1 MAKSVIESTPGFG
14 VDTRDLTDLAVAM
27 RRSSRVTA
35 REWRLGMR
43 GVGEIIAV
51 EARHRASEHSTSIPP
66 TIKVRA
72 ARGTVEVRAGSND
85 APLARLFEL
94 GNSGKSR
101 VSIEAPDK
109 GGKFKHPVW
118 GNRDVWVEQPMHPF
132 LYAAGKL
139 KEQEARDAL
148 AEVIAHSLREVGLH
162 TSTY

>member
-1 MAKSVIESTPGFG
+1 MARSVIESTPGFG

-27 RRSSRVTA
+27 RRASVVTA

-51 EARHRASEHSTSIPP
+51 EARHRASEHSKSIPP

-94 GNSGKSR
+94 GNSGGKS
-101 VSIEAPDK
+101 SIQAPSR
-109 GGKFKHPVW
+109 GGRFKHPVF
-118 GNRDVWVEQPMHPF
+118 GDMANWVFQDMHPF

-139 KEQEARDAL
+139 KEQEARDEL
-148 AEVIAHSLREVGLH
+148 AEVIAHSLREVGV
-162 TSTY
+162 TTETY